1 MEGPAAG
8 GLPSGNGGGGA
19 PEPRNGGGARVCP
32 VELAR
37 E

>member
-8 GLPSGNGGGGA
+8 GLPSVNGGGGA
-19 PEPRNGGGARVCP
+19 PEPRNGGGARACP

>member
-8 GLPSGNGGGGA
+8 GLPLGNGGGGA
-19 PEPRNGGGARVCP
+19 PEPRNGGGARACP

>member
-19 PEPRNGGGARVCP
+19 PEPRNGGGARACP